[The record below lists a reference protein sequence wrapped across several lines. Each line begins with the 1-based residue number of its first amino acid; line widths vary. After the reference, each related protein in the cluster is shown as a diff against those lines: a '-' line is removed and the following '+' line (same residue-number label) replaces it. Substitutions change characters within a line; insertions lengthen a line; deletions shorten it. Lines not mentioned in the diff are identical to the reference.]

1 MKKRNKILLIVLV
14 VLIPIVWFV
23 VGRIKNSAKDA
34 LLERWKDVNLP
45 QSASVKE
52 EYSDVGFHGEG
63 STILKVEA
71 NEKDIKGTDLERGKD
86 IDVAPR
92 FSELV
97 ENINEKSK
105 MNIELNNLEYV
116 SIHEKKEKSG
126 KLVFTYSE
134 KDKCYYL
141 FEDK

>member
-14 VLIPIVWFV
+14 VLITIVWFV
-23 VGRIKNSAKDA
+23 VGHIKISAKDA
-34 LLERWKDVNLP
+34 LLDIWKDVKLP

-52 EYSDVGFHGEG
+52 KYSDVGFHGEG
-63 STILKVEA
+63 STILKVES

-105 MNIELNNLEYV
+105 KNI
-116 SIHEKKEKSG
+116 
-126 KLVFTYSE
+126 
-134 KDKCYYL
+134 
-141 FEDK
+141 